1 MSRFLKIHI
10 LKMNGVIYLNI
21 FDFPQNDYLYLLSMT
36 GYDIKINDNPEIKKG
51 IINNVGSSVNF
62 RLNNVKSMISNASIK
77 RGDIVTVFWKNYN
90 TEKWLVLSDNLRNRD
105 YVKVIMQK
113 CNYDIKFN
121 FQGTIKEF
129 PAIVNSKIFDVETNR
144 YVSIPAGEIVVTMQ
158 SNADSEN
165 IKINDRFIKMKNAWK
180 VTGIDRTKNGLLML
194 YCDLDMIDDTK
205 DDLAN
210 EIANAGDYVYTLEIT
225 SGDSAN
231 IQEGNTLQLTT
242 VVKLNG
248 NVVTDKTVTFSCDN
262 PSIAS
267 VDENGLVTAISAG
280 ECIITAS
287 LAENPNVY
295 DTITITVTALPQHN
309 YAVTISGSTSIV
321 KNYTATYTAVFT
333 DNAVPITE
341 ESFFYITA
349 DDSSTTT
356 LATIQSQDPVAN
368 TCVVKAGSTLGY
380 VKLWCKN
387 TAGTIVSEP
396 FRIQIK
402 NIF

>member
-1 MSRFLKIHI
+1 M
-10 LKMNGVIYLNI
+10 YLNI
-21 FDFPQNDYLYLLSMT
+21 FDFPNNDYLYLLSMA
-36 GYDIKINDNPEIKKG
+36 GDDIYLNNDTMPKKAL
-51 IINNVGSSVNF
+51 INNLPVN
-62 RLNNVKSMISNASIK
+62 RQADIRTISTKEPIK
-77 RGDIVTVFWKNYN
+77 RGDLVNWFNGN
-90 TEKWLVLSDNLRNRD
+90 WLIISDIGHKR
-105 YVKVIMQK
+105 YSYYKGIIQK
-113 CNYDIKFN
+113 CNYNIKFN
-121 FQGTIKEF
+121 FEGTIKQF
-129 PAIVNSKIFDVETNR
+129 PAIVDSRVFDVETNQ
-144 YVSIPAGEIVVTMQ
+144 YLSIPAGKIVVTMQ
-158 SNADSEN
+158 SNVDSEN
-165 IKINDRFIKMKNAWK
+165 INIGQRFIKMKQAWK

-194 YCDLDMIDDTK
+194 YCDLDTITASDDVV
-205 DDLAN
+205 N
-210 EIANAGDYVYTLEIT
+210 EVANAGDYVYTLEIT

-248 NVVTDKTVTFSCDN
+248 NIVTDKAIIFSCDN

-280 ECIITAS
+280 ECIITAY
-287 LAENPNVY
+287 LADNPQVY
-295 DTITITVTALPQHN
+295 DIITIVVTALSQHN
-309 YAVTISGSTSIV
+309 YAVTISGNTSIV
-321 KNYTATYTAVFT
+321 KNYTATYTATFT
-333 DNAVPITE
+333 DNGLPISE

-349 DDSSTTT
+349 DDGVSTTT
-356 LATIQSQDPVAN
+356 LATIQNQDPIAN

>member
-1 MSRFLKIHI
+1 M
-10 LKMNGVIYLNI
+10 NI
-21 FDFPQNDYLYLLSMT
+21 FDFPQNDYLYLLSMA
-36 GYDIKINDNPEIKKG
+36 GDDIFINDTMSPIKAL
-51 IINNVGSSVNF
+51 INNLPVN
-62 RLNNVKSMISNASIK
+62 RQADIRTIATKEEIK
-77 RGDIVTVFWKNYN
+77 RGDLINWDGGNWLIISEIGQKRYTYYKGIIQRCNYN
-90 TEKWLVLSDNLRNRD
+90 
-105 YVKVIMQK
+105 
-113 CNYDIKFN
+113 IKFN
-121 FQGTIKEF
+121 FEGTIKQF
-129 PAIVNSKIFDVETNR
+129 PAIADSKVFDVETNQ
-144 YVSIPAGEIVVTMQ
+144 YLSVPAGKIVVTMQ

-180 VTGIDRTKNGLLML
+180 VTGIDRTKNGLLIL
-194 YCDLDMIDDTK
+194 HCDLDTIISS
-205 DDLAN
+205 DDLEN

-280 ECIITAS
+280 DCIITAS
-287 LAENPNVY
+287 LAENPSVY
-295 DTITITVTALPQHN
+295 DTITITVTALPEHD
-309 YAVTISGSTSIV
+309 YAVTISGKTSIV
-321 KNYTATYTAVFT
+321 KTKTATYTATFT
-333 DNAVPITE
+333 DNGVPITE
-341 ESFFYITA
+341 TSEFYLTA
-349 DDSSTTT
+349 DDGVSTTT
-356 LATIQSQDPVAN
+356 LATIESQDPIAN
-368 TCVVKAGSTLGY
+368 TCVVKAGSTIGY

-387 TAGTIVSEP
+387 IAGTIISEP